1 MNVIYLIL
9 DEKEEK
15 KMEKHQITRREF
27 IKLLGLSATPE
38 RGDGRSLRR
47 TFSNIGYHL
56 PIGALITN
64 ILIID
69 DIPLNLQAL
78 GNMLEMAGYEVQVAT
93 SGPEALQIAHASPQP
108 DLILLDIM
116 MPGMDGFEVCR
127 RLKADP
133 VLRLIPL
140 IFLSAISMTDQKI
153 EAFRAGAVDY
163 ITKPFHREEVL
174 ARVQAHLQLATIEE
188 LRREIAE
195 RKQAE
200 EALQAS
206 QDKLSALTAELG
218 LTEERERRRIAL
230 ALHDEVVQ
238 KLALGKLKLDQA
250 LKKGLIPAEPSVTDL
265 QGILDVSMRELHDL
279 SDHLSPPL
287 LYELGLKA
295 AIECLGEQLAGEHG
309 FRFAVSGDD
318 AMELRED
325 LRVTLFQMARELLI
339 NMVKHA
345 RSTTATVLITMKA
358 GSVRLEVADDGAGF
372 DLSTCREGFGLAHI
386 RQRVARLGG
395 AMNISTAAGM
405 GTSVVIEI
413 PADDCSKGVPHES
426 QNSAGR

>member
-1 MNVIYLIL
+1 MHLTKGSDHSMCPLAVSMSRN
-9 DEKEEK
+9 
-15 KMEKHQITRREF
+15 QI
-27 IKLLGLSATPE
+27 
-38 RGDGRSLRR
+38 
-47 TFSNIGYHL
+47 
-56 PIGALITN
+56 

-69 DIPLNLQAL
+69 DAWQNIQVL
-78 GNMLEMAGYEVQVAT
+78 GSMLEMAGYEVQVAT
-93 SGPEALQIAHASPQP
+93 SGAEALEIAHAFPQP
-108 DLILLDIM
+108 DLILLDVM
-116 MPGMDGFEVCR
+116 MPGMDGFEVCQ
-127 RLKADP
+127 RLKDNP
-133 VLRLIPL
+133 VLKSIPVVF
-140 IFLSAISMTDQKI
+140 ISAIEESDQKVR
-153 EAFRAGAVDY
+153 AFRAGAVDY
-163 ITKPFHREEVL
+163 ITKPFQNEEVL

-200 EALQAS
+200 AALQNA
-206 QDKLSALTAELG
+206 QDKLSALTDELG
-218 LTEERERRRIAL
+218 LIEERERRRIAL
-230 ALHDEVVQ
+230 AIHDEVVQ

-250 LKKGLIPAEPSVTDL
+250 LKKGLIPAEASVTDL

-318 AMELRED
+318 AMDLRED
-325 LRVTLFQMARELLI
+325 LRVTLFQMAQELLV

-345 RSTTATVLITMKA
+345 HASTATVQITKKA

-372 DLSTCREGFGLAHI
+372 NLSTCREGFGLAHI

-395 AMNISTAAGM
+395 AINISTAAGM

-413 PADDCSKGVPHES
+413 PADAFSKGVPHES
-426 QNSAGR
+426 QDSAGR

>member
-1 MNVIYLIL
+1 MNNKQLIL
-9 DEKEEK
+9 
-15 KMEKHQITRREF
+15 IV
-27 IKLLGLSATPE
+27 
-38 RGDGRSLRR
+38 
-47 TFSNIGYHL
+47 
-56 PIGALITN
+56 
-64 ILIID
+64 D

-78 GNMLEMAGYEVQVAT
+78 GNMLERVGYEVQVAT
-93 SGPEALQIAHASPQP
+93 SGPEALQIAHASPRP

-116 MPGMDGFEVCR
+116 MPGMDGLEVCQ
-127 RLKADP
+127 RLKSDP
-133 VLRLIPL
+133 LLRLIPL
-140 IFLSAISMTDQKI
+140 IFISAIGMTDQKI

-163 ITKPFHREEVL
+163 ITKPFQGEEVV

-200 EALQAS
+200 DALQAS
-206 QDKLSALTAELG
+206 QEKLSVLTAELG
-218 LTEERERRRIAL
+218 LTEERERRRIAR

-250 LKKGLIPAEPSVTDL
+250 LKKGLIPAENTIKDL
-265 QGILDVSMRELHDL
+265 QKILDDSMRDL
-279 SDHLSPPL
+279 RNLSTDLSPPL
-287 LYELGLKA
+287 LYEIGLQA
-295 AIECLGEQLAGEHG
+295 AVENLVERLAGEHG

-318 AMELRED
+318 AMDLRED
-325 LRVTLFQMARELLI
+325 LRVTLFQMAQELLV

-345 RSTTATVLITMKA
+345 RASTATVQITKEA

-372 DLSTCREGFGLAHI
+372 NLSTCREGFGLAHI

-395 AMNISTAAGM
+395 AMNISSAAGM

-413 PADDCSKGVPHES
+413 PADACSKGVSHES
-426 QNSAGR
+426 QDSAGR

>member
-1 MNVIYLIL
+1 MCPLAASMSSN
-9 DEKEEK
+9 
-15 KMEKHQITRREF
+15 QI
-27 IKLLGLSATPE
+27 
-38 RGDGRSLRR
+38 
-47 TFSNIGYHL
+47 
-56 PIGALITN
+56 

-69 DIPLNLQAL
+69 DAWQNIQVL
-78 GNMLEMAGYEVQVAT
+78 GGMLEMAGYEVQVAT
-93 SGPEALQIAHASPQP
+93 SGAEALEIANASPQP
-108 DLILLDIM
+108 DLILLDVM
-116 MPGMDGFEVCR
+116 MPGMDGFEVCQ
-127 RLKADP
+127 RLKDNP
-133 VLRLIPL
+133 VLKAIPVVF
-140 IFLSAISMTDQKI
+140 ISAIEESDQKLR
-153 EAFRAGAVDY
+153 AFRAGAVDY
-163 ITKPFHREEVL
+163 ITKPFHNEEVL
-174 ARVQAHLQLATIEE
+174 ARVQSHLQLATIEE
-188 LRREIAE
+188 LRREVAE

-218 LTEERERRRIAL
+218 LIEERERRRIAL
-230 ALHDEVVQ
+230 AIHDEVVQ

-250 LKKGLIPAEPSVTDL
+250 LKKGLIPAEASVTDL

-295 AIECLGEQLAGEHG
+295 AIECLGEQLAREHG
-309 FRFAVSGDD
+309 FRFAVSGDE

-325 LRVTLFQMARELLI
+325 LRVTLFQMAQELLV

-345 RSTTATVLITMKA
+345 GASTATVRITMNE

-372 DLSTCREGFGLAHI
+372 NPAGCREGFGLAHI

-405 GTSVVIEI
+405 GTNVVIEI
-413 PADDCSKGVPHES
+413 PDDDRRKRSSP
-426 QNSAGR
+426 